1 MNDQQVLTVT
11 CATGLESLLISELE
25 QLSIRVLEKTP
36 GAVAVQTDLQSA
48 YKVCLFSRVASRV
61 LWKIAEKSVADVD
74 NLYTA
79 TCEISWPD
87 YFTSDKPVRIL
98 LDAPQNK
105 DINTQF
111 AAFKIKDGVRDVF
124 QERLKE
130 RPIAVKDNA
139 LVFVHVFWHE
149 QRAVFSLDLAG
160 HPLHQRGYRSAQGKA
175 PLKET
180 LAAAMLLWSGWP
192 ATDYDALMD
201 PFCGSGT
208 LLIEAAL
215 LLYKVAPGSLREFF
229 ALTHYKFFDQVIWS
243 KVWEA
248 ARAQQLSLADKKMP
262 LIRGFDANADA
273 IKAAVENIDNAGFK
287 GVIHVERCELAKLHL
302 TKSLTDKK
310 QGLIVTNA
318 PYGERVE
325 SGDTIQHLYTAF
337 GRILRPVL
345 PGWTVAVLSN
355 RVEYLD
361 RLGVETATSQRINN
375 GPIRCY
381 FRCAPWANK
390 SYPIVAHALEVTD
403 VELGEEQKAFINR
416 LRKNLKPLRKW
427 AERESVSCY
436 RIYDADMPE
445 FNVAID
451 WYDGE
456 LHVQE
461 YKPPKT
467 VDEAKARQR
476 LDWVI
481 HALVKLLD
489 VPRSSIQV
497 KTRAKQKGKQQ
508 YNKLKQEKQFRA
520 IHENGVWLL
529 INLKDYLDTGVFL
542 DHRPVRHWIQ
552 QQAQGKRFLNL
563 FCYTGAATVHAATG
577 GAKHTVSVDMSRTY
591 LDWAR
596 ANLQLNGFAEDYHR
610 LVQANC
616 MQWLTKCRDQFDL
629 IFMDPPTFSNSK
641 RMKGVLDIQRDHAE
655 LIELAMKR
663 LEPGGK
669 LLFSNNFKR
678 FVLEPGVLER
688 YQVQD
693 LTDSSIPA
701 DFKGSKAIHCCYEIL
716 LR

>member
-1 MNDQQVLTVT
+1 MNDLQQFITVT
-11 CATGLESLLISELE
+11 CATGLETLLTSELE
-25 QLSIRVLEKTP
+25 QMDVNVLETQP
-36 GAVAVQTDLQSA
+36 GAVAIETDIYHA
-48 YKVCLFSRVASRV
+48 YQVCLHSRIASRV
-61 LWKIAEKSVADVD
+61 LWRVAEKNVASVDE
-74 NLYTA
+74 LYQA
-79 TCEISWPD
+79 TCAISWPD
-87 YFTSDKPVRIL
+87 YFASDKPVRIL
-98 LDAPQNK
+98 LDAQQTQ

-124 QERLKE
+124 QQQLQE

-139 LVFVHVFWHE
+139 LVFVHVFWQDE
-149 QRAVFSLDLAG
+149 KAYFSLDLAG
-160 HPLHQRGYRSAQGKA
+160 QPLHQRGYRSAQGKA

-192 ATDYDALMD
+192 TDEYEALID

-215 LLYKVAPGSLREFF
+215 LLYRMAPGMLRDFF
-229 ALTHYKFFDQVIWS
+229 ALTHYKFFDE
-243 KVWEA
+243 EA
-248 ARAQQLSLADKKMP
+248 WQTNLTVAREQQLSLTDKKMP
-262 LIRGFDANADA
+262 LIRGYDANADV
-273 IKAAVENIDNAGFK
+273 IKAAVENIANAGFT
-287 GVIHVERCELAKLHL
+287 GVIHVERSELANLHL
-302 TKSLTDKK
+302 TKSITGKQ

-325 SGDTIQHLYTAF
+325 TGDTIQHLYTAI
-337 GRILRPVL
+337 GRTLRPVL
-345 PGWTVAVLSN
+345 PKWKVAVLSN
-355 RVEYLD
+355 HVEYLD
-361 RLGVETATSQRINN
+361 KLGTETANSHRINN

-381 FRCAPWANK
+381 FRCAAWANK
-390 SYPIVAHALEVTD
+390 HYPNVAHALQVTD
-403 VELGEEQKAFINR
+403 VELSEEQKAFVNR

-427 AERESVSCY
+427 AEREAISCY

-467 VDEAKARQR
+467 VDETKAKQR

-481 HALVKLLD
+481 QALVKLLD
-489 VPRSSIQV
+489 VPRSAIQV

-520 IHENGVWLL
+520 IHENGTWLL

-552 QQAQGKRFLNL
+552 EQAQGKRFLNL
-563 FCYTGAATVHAATG
+563 FCYTGAATVHAAVG
-577 GAKHTVSVDMSRTY
+577 GAKQTVSVDMSRTY

-596 ANLQLNGFAEDYHR
+596 ANLQLNGFSEDYHR

-616 MQWLTKCRDQFDL
+616 VQWLAKCRDQFDL

-641 RMKGVLDIQRDHAE
+641 RMKGVLDIQRDHQE
-655 LIELAMKR
+655 LIDLVMKR

-669 LLFSNNFKR
+669 LLFS
-678 FVLEPGVLER
+678 
-688 YQVQD
+688 
-693 LTDSSIPA
+693 
-701 DFKGSKAIHCCYEIL
+701 
-716 LR
+716 